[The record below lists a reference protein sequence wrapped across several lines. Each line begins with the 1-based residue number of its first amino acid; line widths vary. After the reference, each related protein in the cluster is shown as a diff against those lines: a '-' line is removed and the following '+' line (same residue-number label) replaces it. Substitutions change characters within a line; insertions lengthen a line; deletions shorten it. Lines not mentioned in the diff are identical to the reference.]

1 MLENESPEQEMCRL
15 KYIGTSKL
23 HLRGRRSKKLVKHT
37 VKLFLQG
44 RTPKNLVRQKNT
56 RKRLE
61 IRFLKK
67 CSLYKGVASA
77 AKFSVI
83 SAIGSAVTWMVA
95 AEKGTPDAHIGYT
108 PRPWSTYAGP

>member
-61 IRFLKK
+61 IRFFKK
-67 CSLYKGVASA
+67 CSLYIGVASA
-77 AKFSVI
+77 AKSSYKFVNASPVT
-83 SAIGSAVTWMVA
+83 AIDA
-95 AEKGTPDAHIGYT
+95 ALKGEP
-108 PRPWSTYAGP
+108 

>member
-61 IRFLKK
+61 IRFFKK

-77 AKFSVI
+77 ARFSYILVRG
-83 SAIGSAVTWMVA
+83 SPVTAIEA
-95 AEKGTPDAHIGYT
+95 ALKGEPPDD
-108 PRPWSTYAGP
+108 

>member
-61 IRFLKK
+61 IRFFKK
-67 CSLYKGVASA
+67 CSLY
-77 AKFSVI
+77 
-83 SAIGSAVTWMVA
+83 
-95 AEKGTPDAHIGYT
+95 
-108 PRPWSTYAGP
+108 

>member
-1 MLENESPEQEMCRL
+1 MLANESPEQEMCRL

-23 HLRGRRSKKLVKHT
+23 HLRGRRSKKLVKRT
-37 VKLFLQG
+37 IKLFLQG

-61 IRFLKK
+61 IRFFKK

-77 AKFSVI
+77 AKSSVK
-83 SAIGSAVTWMVA
+83 SAIGSPLTPIYSAFHGLPAEAV
-95 AEKGTPDAHIGYT
+95 GYT
-108 PRPWSTYAGP
+108 LLLWSI

>member
-61 IRFLKK
+61 IRFFKK

-77 AKFSVI
+77 AKSSKRFVMASPVT
-83 SAIGSAVTWMVA
+83 AIDA
-95 AEKGTPDAHIGYT
+95 ALKGEP
-108 PRPWSTYAGP
+108 

>member
-61 IRFLKK
+61 IRFFKK

-77 AKFSVI
+77 ARFSVR
-83 SAIGSAVTWMVA
+83 SAMTSPEDWIYDAVQ
-95 AEKGTPDAHIGYT
+95 GTPDAETG
-108 PRPWSTYAGP
+108 

>member
-61 IRFLKK
+61 IRFFKK

-77 AKFSVI
+77 ARSSLR
-83 SAIGSAVTWMVA
+83 SAIGSPDTAIYFA
-95 AEKGTPDAHIGYT
+95 SKGVPLVFAGYT
-108 PRPWSTYAGP
+108 PVE

>member
-1 MLENESPEQEMCRL
+1 MLGNESPEQEMCRL

-61 IRFLKK
+61 IRFFKK

-77 AKFSVI
+77 ARSSVK
-83 SAIGSAVTWMVA
+83 SAMTSAFDCIYAAVHGTPA
-95 AEKGTPDAHIGYT
+95 AEAGYM
-108 PRPWSTYAGP
+108 PVL

>member
-23 HLRGRRSKKLVKHT
+23 HLRGRRSKKLVKHA

-44 RTPKNLVRQKNT
+44 RTSKNLVRQKNT

-61 IRFLKK
+61 IRFFKK
-67 CSLYKGVASA
+67 CSLYIGVASA
-77 AKFSVI
+77 AKSSVRSVI
-83 SAIGSAVTWMVA
+83 TSPLDWKKVL
-95 AEKGTPDAHIGYT
+95 ENGTPPADCGHN
-108 PRPWSTYAGP
+108 AGP